1 MAAGHFRKYARCWLV
16 VFPCLLSAGSAA
28 VSLGYP
34 SASAVHGG
42 RLTPAQCPRPAPPG
56 PGAVVT
62 ASWYG
67 RTHHNRPTASGQ
79 RFDMFKKTLAH
90 RTLPLGTRVL
100 LVNPDNGRS
109 VEGTINDRGPY
120 IAGRD
125 VDVSYAMA
133 RQLGFVEQGV
143 VKLGMEMIK
152 GVGKQGRT
160 TFAAPPEEAAGAAL

>member
-1 MAAGHFRKYARCWLV
+1 MAAGHFLRYARCWLV
-16 VFPCLLSAGSAA
+16 VFPCILSAGSAA

-42 RLTPAQCPRPAPPG
+42 RLTPAQSPRPAPDPG
-56 PGAVVT
+56 TVVT

-67 RTHHNRPTASGQ
+67 RAHHNRPTASGQ
-79 RFDMFKKTLAH
+79 RFDMYKQTLAH

-100 LVNPDNGRS
+100 LVNPDNGKS
-109 VEGTINDRGPY
+109 VEGVINDRGPY

-133 RQLGFVEQGV
+133 RQLGFVRQGV
-143 VKLGMEMIK
+143 VKLGMEMIAGTGQRGWTK
-152 GVGKQGRT
+152 
-160 TFAAPPEEAAGAAL
+160 FAAPPNEAAVAAL